1 MVSGQNGLLI
11 LAGKSLRHDV
21 FLVNLRCFP
30 AFTIFFFPYNSAI
43 QLKLVIQLTNL
54 SLQSTFL
61 FGCETGE
68 VTGSPDGTLLLSLQ
82 WVWARREPS
91 SALLGPIPGRYE
103 RELVQMVND
112 PS

>member
-1 MVSGQNGLLI
+1 MGSGQNGLLI
-11 LAGKSLRHDV
+11 LAGKSLRHDL

-61 FGCETGE
+61 FGCEETRQARSLGLLMGLYHSAFSGCGPE
-68 VTGSPDGTLLLSLQ
+68 GSHQVPYLDRYQEGM
-82 WVWARREPS
+82 RENWS
-91 SALLGPIPGRYE
+91 RW
-103 RELVQMVND
+103 
-112 PS
+112 